1 MADYTVILFFP
12 DHKRGDVWPGLT
24 IGPIEVDGDTPAQT
38 LARVR
43 MQFRK
48 GSEVYTFD
56 STNAADRNAAITI
69 SNATTWTG
77 SIAETSSFLPSAGV
91 WSWDM
96 EFYRTGITDPWTL
109 YRGTLLV
116 HPDITR
122 ASA

>member
-1 MADYTVILFFP
+1 MADYTVLISLP
-12 DHKRGDVWPGLT
+12 DHKQGDAWPGMA

-56 STNAADRNAAITI
+56 STAADDRDAAITI
-69 SNATTWTG
+69 SNAATWVAA
-77 SIAETSSFLPSAGV
+77 IAETSAFLPSAGV
-91 WSWDM
+91 WQWDM

-109 YRGTLLV
+109 YRGALVV
-116 HPDITR
+116 HPGVTR
-122 ASA
+122 PA